1 MVGGGWVDR
10 RVEGRK
16 HNFLPTKRSP
26 RNPSLDV
33 GTWEKTVWRSR
44 G

>member
-1 MVGGGWVDR
+1 MVDGGVA
-10 RVEGRK
+10 GRK

-26 RNPSLDV
+26 RNPSLDG
-33 GTWEKTVWRSR
+33 GTWEKTVWRSK